1 MPRRLFSINTIPEF
15 SILDEPTLGF
25 GSLYLSLRRMIALGL
40 AATIAYTL
48 APQGP
53 VLFVATG
60 GIPVTLGTLIAL
72 IAAAGLIALGWQE
85 PRPLS
90 AEAQL
95 LLLSQPKKPGK
106 RQDAAEDYT
115 LTADRDLGVARVEL
129 LGYALDP
136 ATMEPLEEV
145 LVIVDGR
152 VYDVE
157 VSGDGRYRLSLELP
171 KGVHQ
176 LSVRHGNVELRRVI
190 IRVI

>member
-1 MPRRLFSINTIPEF
+1 MPRRLFSINSIPEF
-15 SILDEPTLGF
+15 SILDEPVLGF

-48 APQGP
+48 APRGP
-53 VLFVATG
+53 VVFDAPG
-60 GIPVTLGTLIAL
+60 GTPVPLGAIITLPAAAL
-72 IAAAGLIALGWQE
+72 IVVLGWQE
-85 PRPLS
+85 PKPLP

-95 LLLSQPKKPGK
+95 LLLSPPKKPAE
-106 RQDAAEDYT
+106 REEHVEDYN
-115 LTADRDLGVARVEL
+115 LTADRNLGVARVEI

-171 KGVHQ
+171 RGVHQ
-176 LSVRHGNVELRRVI
+176 ISVRHGNVELRRI
-190 IRVI
+190 IVRVN